1 MSHKSPL
8 RAERGEEIIRI
19 GDHAVVAAYD
29 PDGEVWFVR
38 TSSVPGL
45 RAEAPT
51 LDDLVDE
58 LPHLIRQ
65 AELP

>member
-1 MSHKSPL
+1 MKSPL
-8 RAERGEEIIRI
+8 RAERGEEVVRI
-19 GDHAVVAAYD
+19 GEESVVVAYD
-29 PDGEVWFVR
+29 PDGESWFVR

-45 RAEAPT
+45 RAEAGT
-51 LDDLVDE
+51 LAELLDE